1 MYKPNPVDTTAVILP
16 PDILL
21 LAEEMAQNTHDLWA
35 SKRIQEGWRYG
46 ALRSDAERTH
56 PGIVPYSELTE
67 TEKDY
72 DRQTALETLRLV
84 MKFGYQIVPAQEGAP
99 RGGIPKA

>member
-1 MYKPNPVDTTAVILP
+1 MYKPNPVDTTDVVLP
-16 PDILL
+16 PDILQ
-21 LAEEMAQNTHDLWA
+21 LAEAMAQNTHDLWA

-46 ALRSDAERTH
+46 ALRSDALHTH
-56 PGIVPYSELTE
+56 PGIVPYEELTE

-84 MKFGYQIVPAQEGAP
+84 MKFGYQIVPA
-99 RGGIPKA
+99 PKEVP